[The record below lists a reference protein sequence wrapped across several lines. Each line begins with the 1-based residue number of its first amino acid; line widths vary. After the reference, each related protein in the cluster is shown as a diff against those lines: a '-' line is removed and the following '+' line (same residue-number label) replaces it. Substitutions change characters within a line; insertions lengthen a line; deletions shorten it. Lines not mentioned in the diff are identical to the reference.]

1 MIVTL
6 QTERIRTL
14 DQMRAFVEGSEAV
27 DFTGTDRE
35 SVYEFVRQA
44 LVRMDYAGLGKSDK
58 RLVRRYLAKVTGL
71 LRAPPVGSASIAR
84 PSVSRTGA
92 VALACPFEQRYTRAD
107 VRQLAAVDAAMGQ
120 MSGPATPSGSCVP
133 RPVGRKEPD
142 AKVPEKL
149 SACCLGA
156 EFRAPVG

>member
-1 MIVTL
+1 MTL

-14 DQMRAFVEGSEAV
+14 DQIRAFVEGSEAV

-44 LVRMDYAGLGKSDK
+44 LVWMDYEGLGKSDK

-71 LRAPPVGSASIAR
+71 LRTPPVGSASIAR

-92 VALACPFEQRYTRAD
+92 VALR
-107 VRQLAAVDAAMGQ
+107 
-120 MSGPATPSGSCVP
+120 
-133 RPVGRKEPD
+133 
-142 AKVPEKL
+142 
-149 SACCLGA
+149 
-156 EFRAPVG
+156 RAPSNGATRGPTFGNWRRWMRRWARCRGRPRHRVAASLAR